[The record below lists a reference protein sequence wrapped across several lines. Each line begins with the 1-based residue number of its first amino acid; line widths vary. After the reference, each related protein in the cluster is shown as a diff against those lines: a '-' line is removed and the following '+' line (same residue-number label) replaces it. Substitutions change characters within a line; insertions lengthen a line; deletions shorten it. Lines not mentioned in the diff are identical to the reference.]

1 MRKSAYK
8 SLSKVAIKWQLHCA
22 GHVAMWNGNTKR
34 CSALGVYTQVG
45 VGKEALGQG
54 GAVPAGD
61 LSEERTVVPLTA
73 KGR

>member
-1 MRKSAYK
+1 
-8 SLSKVAIKWQLHCA
+8 
-22 GHVAMWNGNTKR
+22 MWNGNTKR